1 MTISNARRAPEGR
14 QALLP
19 ASGAWHPELGAA
31 DRQFF
36 ELSPDRPFAL
46 EGGGRL
52 TGATLAYETW
62 GTLDSSATNAV
73 LVCHALTGDAHAHG
87 PPNPPA
93 QQTPG
98 WWNDFI
104 GPARPLDTDRYFVVC
119 ANVLGGCGGTTGPSS
134 VNPATGE
141 RYGPDFP
148 VVTIRDMVRSQALL
162 ARHLGVERW
171 LSVVGG
177 SMGGMQALEWAVT
190 FPRRLRSVVVVASAA
205 AASPQQIAW
214 SNVGRN
220 AIYDDPA
227 FAGGRYYDT
236 PDGGGP
242 HRGLANA
249 RRIAMIHYR
258 SADEFDRRFGRAS
271 SELALPVRF
280 DQRFDVERYLDYNG
294 KKLVRRFD
302 ANTYIALNKAMDL
315 HDIGAK
321 RSGGRRFPVR
331 EPSEGR
337 HHRASVAAALR
348 RVLVPT
354 LVMSVSTDF
363 LYPRSQQLQIV
374 DALRGRVPVCHVD
387 IDSDNGHDGFLTEP
401 AQTGSPMGAF
411 IDRVAKHDE
420 VSELYLGDLVRSGH
434 GA

>member
-1 MTISNARRAPEGR
+1 MTSSNAQRAPKRR

-19 ASGAWHPELGAA
+19 ASGAWHPDFGAA
-31 DRQFF
+31 QRQFF
-36 ELSPDRPFAL
+36 DLSPDRPFAL
-46 EGGGRL
+46 EGGGSL
-52 TGATLAYETW
+52 TGAVVAYETW

-87 PPNPPA
+87 AAHPPA

-104 GPARPLDTDRYFVVC
+104 GPGRALDTDRYFVVC

-148 VVTIRDMVRSQALL
+148 VVTIRDMVRSQAKL
-162 ARHLGVERW
+162 ARHLGIERW

-227 FAGGRYYDT
+227 FAGGRYYDA

-258 SADEFDRRFGRAS
+258 SGDEFDRRFGRAS
-271 SELALPVRF
+271 SELAVPARL

-294 KKLVRRFD
+294 NKLVRRFD

-315 HDIGAK
+315 HDVGAK
-321 RSGGRRFPVR
+321 RTGGRRFPTKVPGD
-331 EPSEGR
+331 EL
-337 HHRASVAAALR
+337 AALR
-348 RVLVPT
+348 RVEVPT

-363 LYPRSQQLQIV
+363 LYPRSQQLEIV
-374 DALRGRVPVCHVD
+374 DALRSRVPVCHVD

-401 AQTGSPMGAF
+401 TQTGRPMQAF
-411 IDRVAKHDE
+411 IDRVAKWDE
-420 VSELYLGDLVRSGH
+420 ASEFDLRDLG
-434 GA
+434 A